1 MNLNLEKKIVLVCG
15 SSKGIGLSIAEKF
28 LSEKSKVILSS
39 RNILKNRI
47 LKKKLSKKY
56 NDKNF
61 LILNCDFSK
70 ISSIKKMRNR
80 IIRKFKK
87 IDILITNSGLSKG
100 ENKLKE
106 NQKFWEESWNANFNT
121 CIYPITLF
129 INDLEKNQGSILCIS
144 SIAGV
149 EYLPAPT
156 SYSVA
161 KSAINTLVKILSKKY
176 GNKVR
181 INAIAPGNIMFKGS
195 VWDKKIKINKRKV
208 LNYIKDNVPQKRFGT
223 PQEVANLAIF
233 LSSDKANFIS
243 GEIINI
249 DGGQT
254 NNF

>member
-15 SSKGIGLSIAEKF
+15 SSKGIGLSIAERF
-28 LSEKSKVILSS
+28 LNEQCKVILSS
-39 RNILKNRI
+39 RNILKNNN
-47 LKKKLSKKY
+47 LKKELSKKY
-56 NDKNF
+56 DVNDF

-70 ISSIKKMRNR
+70 ISSIKQLRNK
-80 IIRKFKK
+80 IIKRFKK

-100 ENKLKE
+100 QNKLKK
-106 NQKFWEESWNANFNT
+106 NQKFWEKSWSANFNT
-121 CIYPITLF
+121 CIFPITLF
-129 INDLEKNQGSILCIS
+129 INDLEKSHGSILCIS

-176 GNKVR
+176 GSRVR
-181 INAIAPGNIMFKGS
+181 VNAIAPGNIIFKGS
-195 VWDKKIKINKRKV
+195 VWDKKIKANKKRV
-208 LNYIKDNVPQKRFGT
+208 LNYIKENVPQKRFGR
-223 PQEVANLAIF
+223 PQEVADLAIF
-233 LSSDKANFIS
+233 LSSDKAGFIS